1 MDTDAKIDLILGEL
15 KNIRVQ
21 IDERFEKVDE
31 KFENIDK
38 KFDNIDKRFA
48 DIDKKFAD
56 IDKKFA
62 DIDKKF
68 DNLDRRITSLK
79 ADNLEEH
86 TKIMQLLTSLN
97 SAFLRYE
104 TEGLDKVKILFDA
117 DSDRK
122 NHQNIYGH
130 EFQRLN
136 DLVAKN
142 SFRISN
148 LEQHL

>member
-1 MDTDAKIDLILGEL
+1 MDTDTKIDLILGEL

-31 KFENIDK
+31 KF
-38 KFDNIDKRFA
+38 DN
-48 DIDKKFAD
+48 IDKKFAD
-56 IDKKFA
+56 IDKKF
-62 DIDKKF
+62 DNIDKRF

-104 TEGLDKVKILFDA
+104 TEGLDKIKIL
-117 DSDRK
+117 K
-122 NHQNIYGH
+122 
-130 EFQRLN
+130 
-136 DLVAKN
+136 VK
-142 SFRISN
+142 
-148 LEQHL
+148 